1 MNPGQIRT
9 THDQLNKDMTV
20 DFLDFNEEKL
30 YFDEPV
36 SAAVENLLEQ
46 ASMDGTSDAAEVSLM
61 RAYFLEPEHLTVLV
75 ALYRY
80 LYYKH
85 RYDEALMVAD
95 RAMET
100 SARQLGLR
108 HSWNDMTVTELG
120 YGVQVSMG
128 LTRFYLH
135 ALKASGFMYMRLGD
149 MVSALERLNKIAELD
164 QADQFG
170 SSHLI
175 RIAKK
180 FQSEQQPESKALKQ
194 A

>member
-1 MNPGQIRT
+1 
-9 THDQLNKDMTV
+9 V
-20 DFLDFNEEKL
+20 EKL
-30 YFDEPV
+30 
-36 SAAVENLLEQ
+36 LEL
-46 ASMDGTSDAAEVSLM
+46 ASKAGTSDAAEVSLM

-95 RAMET
+95 RTLVT
-100 SARQLGLR
+100 SARQLGLSR
-108 HSWNDMTVTELG
+108 GWDNMTVTELG
-120 YGVQVSMG
+120 HGVLVSMG

-164 QADQFG
+164 PADQFG

-175 RIAKK
+175 EIANK
-180 FQSEQQPESKALKQ
+180 FQSERKLVGETESRTLKQ

>member
-1 MNPGQIRT
+1 M
-9 THDQLNKDMTV
+9 
-20 DFLDFNEEKL
+20 DFLDFNEDKL

-36 SAAVENLLEQ
+36 SAEVRKLLEQ
-46 ASMDGTSDAAEVSLM
+46 ASKDGTSDAAEASLM
-61 RAYFLEPEHLTVLV
+61 RAYFLEPEHLIVLV

-95 RAMET
+95 RALLA
-100 SARQLGLR
+100 SAKQLGLSR
-108 HSWNDMTVTELG
+108 GWDEMTVMELG
-120 YGVQVSMG
+120 YGVLVSMG

-164 QADQFG
+164 PADQFA

-175 RIAKK
+175 EIANK
-180 FQSEQQPESKALKQ
+180 FQSERKSARESESRTLKQ